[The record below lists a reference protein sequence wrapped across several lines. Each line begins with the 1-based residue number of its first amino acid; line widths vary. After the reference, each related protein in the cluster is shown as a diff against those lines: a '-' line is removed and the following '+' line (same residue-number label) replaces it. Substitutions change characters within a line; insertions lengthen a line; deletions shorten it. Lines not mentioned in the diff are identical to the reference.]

1 MVMSCFHW
9 FKQLP
14 HMILVRQMKGSVVSY
29 LGSSATRDGGTP
41 ETWSAADLRNL
52 QIIATNVLP
61 AQACCGS
68 RNKSRRDQAG
78 SEQRA
83 QSYCH
88 NNSDW

>member
-1 MVMSCFHW
+1 MSCFHW

-52 QIIATNVLP
+52 QIIATKCSAGTGLLRP
-61 AQACCGS
+61 AKQKPSGS
-68 RNKSRRDQAG
+68 SRK
-78 SEQRA
+78 RA
-83 QSYCH
+83 TGAILLSQ
-88 NNSDW
+88 